1 MTQRLAFPVLTAA
14 LLALSSMASVSAAT
28 VFGNLGSTGTNT
40 VGSFNGDTGPG
51 VNFLVAQG
59 FSAASPNLSIDSV
72 SMWLFGDP
80 ANATLGIYA
89 DNSGVPAASP
99 LYTSNQ
105 LSVGAKDLYTFSFT
119 GADLANGTN
128 YWISPVNSNVS
139 WYLASGAPTQQNGSG
154 YTFTSAKENTGSGWV
169 NSSTNTWSISVSAVP
184 EPSSLA
190 IAGVGIAIAG
200 ITAVRRRR
208 IAG

>member
-1 MTQRLAFPVLTAA
+1 MTHRLAFPVFAAA
-14 LLALSSMASVSAAT
+14 LLALGSIAPATAAT
-28 VFGNLGSTGTNT
+28 VFGNLGSAGTDT
-40 VGSFNGDTGPG
+40 VGNFNSDTGPG
-51 VNFLVAQG
+51 VNLLVAQG

-89 DNSGVPAASP
+89 DNAGVPAASP

-105 LSVGAKDLYTFSFT
+105 LLVGAKDLYTFSFT
-119 GADLANGTN
+119 GADLTNGTN
-128 YWISPVNSNVS
+128 YWISPVSSNVS

-154 YTFTSAKENTGSGWV
+154 YTFTSAKENAGSGWV

-190 IAGVGIAIAG
+190 IAGVGIAAAG
-200 ITAVRRRR
+200 LAAVRRRR
-208 IAG
+208 ITG